1 MNRRD
6 TVLALVAFG
15 AAPFAARADR
25 SGRAYRVGLLS
36 SGRSPGRN
44 LVDPYFS
51 ALAAALKDL
60 GYAEGRNLK
69 IEARRAGGNL
79 DRLPALA
86 AELVALN
93 VEVILAG
100 GNPAVDAARRATQT
114 IPIVMV
120 SSDPVRAGFVQ
131 SLSRSGGNL
140 TGLSID
146 AGLEVWGKRL
156 QLLKEAAP
164 QVSRVAVLSRTGGR
178 QGAWVPVL
186 EEAARRIGFVLL
198 HAGAKRSDDFVSA
211 FATMAAGQA
220 DALIASDTPLNL
232 LYRKRIIE
240 FAALHRLPDIHG
252 YREAAEDGALMSYGS
267 GIDMAEIYRQAA
279 SYIDRI
285 LRGAMPGDL
294 PIQQPTQF
302 SLAINL
308 KTAAALGLTI
318 PPSLLVRADTIIA

>member
-1 MNRRD
+1 MHRI
-6 TVLALVAFG
+6 
-15 AAPFAARADR
+15 
-25 SGRAYRVGLLS
+25 GLLS
-36 SGRSPGRN
+36 SGRPPGGDA
-44 LVDPYFS
+44 VDPY
-51 ALAAALKDL
+51 LAALIAALREL
-60 GYAEGRNLK
+60 GYTEGTNLK
-69 IEARRAGGNL
+69 IEPRRAGGDL
-79 DRLPALA
+79 YRLPALA

-131 SLSRSGGNL
+131 SLSRPGGNL

-146 AGLEVWGKRL
+146 AGLAVWGKRL

-178 QGAWVPVL
+178 QGAWVPIL
-186 EEAARRIGFVLL
+186 EEAAHRLGFVLL
-198 HAGAKRSDDFVSA
+198 HAGAKRSEDFVSA
-211 FATMAAGQA
+211 FAAMSARQP
-220 DALIASDTPLNL
+220 DALIAGDTPLNL
-232 LYRKRIIE
+232 LYRKPIIE

-252 YREAAEDGALMSYGS
+252 YREAAEDGALMSYGF
-267 GIDMAEIYRQAA
+267 GIDMAAVYRQAA

-285 LRGAMPGDL
+285 LRGAIPGDL

-318 PPSLLVRADTIIA
+318 PPSLLVRADRIIA